1 MINLKTY
8 NFFFSEL
15 IKNNKKD
22 FYYLLSYLLLE
33 AFVIAASVISVIPLA
48 DFFLDPNLKNVTFI
62 TEAFIDFLK
71 YFSIKI
77 SLVAFLS
84 FFIATHFFKS
94 ITSTLISYAIIKI
107 KYNFLSRFSFGL
119 MSKLLSAQWGFFLN
133 NSSGKIISTYT
144 NEIKKVTSGFNEFV
158 MQIVLCI
165 KFIAYLITPFF
176 LNFEITIA
184 TCVLAIIFSIPFL
197 LLGKIA
203 HTLGKKSVETA
214 NIFMGTLN
222 ETLQAIKLII
232 SFGKKNVALD
242 KNKIAFKNHFK
253 YTMRYQVL
261 DNFIINLYQPF
272 ALLAASLAIFINI
285 ANSNNISEIAAV
297 LWSLLAALPYLN
309 SFIKGNA
316 TLEHIVPS
324 YNQFK
329 SLEENA
335 SKNQESFGN
344 KAFIAIKK
352 EIEIK
357 NLSFSYNNN
366 VKILEDCN
374 IKIKKNYVTALV
386 GESGSGKSTLIDLLL
401 GLQIPN
407 KGGIYLDHT
416 SLNDYNINSY
426 RLMISVVP
434 QDPFL
439 FNLSIKDNL
448 LWVKSDANED
458 ELLYA
463 LKMSNCLEFIDK
475 LKHGIDTIVGERGNK
490 LSGGQ
495 RQRISLARALLK
507 KPELL
512 ILDEPTSSLDSVSEK
527 LIQDSI
533 EKISSTITTVIV
545 AHRLSTVKNANMI
558 YLLEKGKIIAND
570 KYSELI
576 KNSKEFKEL
585 FKDQLK

>member
-1 MINLKTY
+1 M
-8 NFFFSEL
+8 
-15 IKNNKKD
+15 
-22 FYYLLSYLLLE
+22 
-33 AFVIAASVISVIPLA
+33 
-48 DFFLDPNLKNVTFI
+48 
-62 TEAFIDFLK
+62 
-71 YFSIKI
+71 
-77 SLVAFLS
+77 
-84 FFIATHFFKS
+84 
-94 ITSTLISYAIIKI
+94 
-107 KYNFLSRFSFGL
+107 
-119 MSKLLSAQWGFFLN
+119 
-133 NSSGKIISTYT
+133 
-144 NEIKKVTSGFNEFV
+144 
-158 MQIVLCI
+158 
-165 KFIAYLITPFF
+165 
-176 LNFEITIA
+176 
-184 TCVLAIIFSIPFL
+184 
-197 LLGKIA
+197 
-203 HTLGKKSVETA
+203 
-214 NIFMGTLN
+214 
-222 ETLQAIKLII
+222 
-232 SFGKKNVALD
+232 
-242 KNKIAFKNHFK
+242 
-253 YTMRYQVL
+253 YQS
-261 DNFIINLYQPF
+261 F

-533 EKISSTITTVIV
+533 EKISNTITTVIV